1 MAQQF
6 VTGTV
11 GLKLWK
17 GTLNVTSAQVAVL
30 FVSRRSGQLH
40 DGPLQSQGRGGIYQ
54 SLCAACDGAAESESR
69 RRQELV
75 ANFDLTMTDS
85 PKTERKDDRLWGGRF
100 EREPDKAFDA
110 FQRSFSFDRRLLPYE
125 LAVDRA
131 WARALQKVGIL
142 TEVEV
147 HDTIK
152 ALEAIASELDGD
164 PSFLDGS
171 TAEDVHHFVESA
183 LVHELGALGWKLHT
197 GRSRNELVATDFRLF
212 VMDAAASLQRQIA
225 EFLAA
230 ILEQAKANFGL
241 PMAGMTHMQHAQPI
255 LLSHFLLA
263 HAEAFS
269 RDVTRLQHAA
279 ESADACP
286 MGSGALAGNS
296 FGIDREG
303 IARDLGF
310 SRITANSLDAVSDR
324 DFALDYLF
332 ALSGIATHLS
342 RLAEDFMIFASQEF
356 AYVILPDEYATGSS
370 LMPQK
375 KNPDSWELIRGKT
388 GRIHGALLGLLT
400 TMKGLP
406 TSYQRD
412 LQEDKEALFA
422 AHDQIAAMLAIATG
436 ALATTKFNEDRL
448 RAAASNPVLF
458 ATEGAD
464 YLVHRGLPFRQAHD
478 IIGKVLREAERQNKP
493 WTQLSLEDVQKISP
507 LFEKDFLSG
516 LTVEKAIATKSVPGG
531 TAADSVKLAIAA
543 LQERINMLHSSLQSK
558 LQMKSDSEA
567 KLRKRS

>member
-1 MAQQF
+1 
-6 VTGTV
+6 
-11 GLKLWK
+11 
-17 GTLNVTSAQVAVL
+17 
-30 FVSRRSGQLH
+30 
-40 DGPLQSQGRGGIYQ
+40 
-54 SLCAACDGAAESESR
+54 
-69 RRQELV
+69 
-75 ANFDLTMTDS
+75 MTDQ
-85 PKTERKDDRLWGGRF
+85 PTTERKDDRLWGGRF
-100 EREPDKAFDA
+100 EREPDKQFDA

-125 LAVDRA
+125 LEVDRA
-131 WARALQKVGIL
+131 WAKALQTVGIL

-147 HDTIK
+147 RDTLN
-152 ALEAIASELDGD
+152 ALQSISDELSADQT
-164 PSFLDGS
+164 FLQDS

-212 VMDAAASLQRQIA
+212 VMDAAASLQRQLA
-225 EFLAA
+225 EFLGA
-230 ILEQAKANFGL
+230 ILEQAKTNFGV

-269 RDVTRLQHAA
+269 RDVTRLQHAS

-296 FGIDREG
+296 FNIDRNA

-332 ALSGIATHLS
+332 ALAGIATHLS
-342 RLAEDFMIFASQEF
+342 RLAEDFVIFASQEF
-356 AYVILPDEYATGSS
+356 GYVILPDEYSTGSS

-375 KNPDSWELIRGKT
+375 KNPDAWELIRGKT
-388 GRIHGALLGLLT
+388 GRITGALLGLLT
-400 TMKGLP
+400 TLKGLP

-422 AHDQIAAMLAIATG
+422 AHDQVAAMLAIATG
-436 ALATTKFNEDRL
+436 AVAATKFNTDRL

-458 ATEGAD
+458 ATDGAD
-464 YLVHRGLPFRQAHD
+464 YLVHKGLPFRQAHD
-478 IIGKVLREAERQNKP
+478 LIGKVLREAERQGKP

-507 LFEKDFLSG
+507 LFEQDFLAAPS
-516 LTVEKAIATKSVPGG
+516 VESSIATKAVPGG
-531 TAADSVKLAIAA
+531 TAPEQVRSAIAE
-543 LQERINMLHSSLQSK
+543 LQNRITELN
-558 LQMKSDSEA
+558 A
-567 KLRKRS
+567 KLNSKTGEKP